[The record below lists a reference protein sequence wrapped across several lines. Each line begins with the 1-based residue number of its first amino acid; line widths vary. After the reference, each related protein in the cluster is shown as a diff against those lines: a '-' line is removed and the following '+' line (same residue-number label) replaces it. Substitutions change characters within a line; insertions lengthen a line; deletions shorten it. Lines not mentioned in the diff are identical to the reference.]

1 MGSQGIWEGERTGE
15 GGGERKQTSW
25 GTRRGGRVLIMT
37 AESECASVSG
47 ELFYSHTFKGG
58 IDINRPTAINIR
70 HGQPRCRP
78 RLHRTKLPILGAVC
92 RDLEGFI
99 RPPRTNCASETAEEL
114 VWWRRLRDA
123 RENEDNKREGRTTC
137 GHGASSAWRSRP
149 AVHEYVRNT
158 AAWAG
163 AGATVGRAAE
173 RVVGPNPVGCDPR
186 VGNLFAVTAYAGI

>member
-1 MGSQGIWEGERTGE
+1 MGLANTSGSAAATTNRRAKSVILNDRGVPRGDGRGRVRRGRRKTNKLERT
-15 GGGERKQTSW
+15 TW
-25 GTRRGGRVLIMT
+25 GGRVLIT
-37 AESECASVSG
+37 GAESERASVSG

-78 RLHRTKLPILGAVC
+78 RLHRTKLPIIGAVC

-149 AVHEYVRNT
+149 AGREYVRNL
-158 AAWAG
+158 AA
-163 AGATVGRAAE
+163 
-173 RVVGPNPVGCDPR
+173 
-186 VGNLFAVTAYAGI
+186 